1 MTTGGR
7 FYREKFKPPTIQ
19 YIEEHFAEFFNFM
32 ENISPEYVQYVQQ
45 MTENYVNYVK
55 EMSEKV
61 AVYLEQ
67 TTPLAMNRERVVPAI
82 QVDSDFIPSNSAIG
96 VPVGLI
102 DAEFENLSKVFL
114 LIIGRAENMFAGY
127 NDLNCTTAT
136 HNQWQVN
143 IDGGAYVDLQNGAKA
158 DGQMLDTDWRCE
170 ALGVIHPFTF
180 MFDITDQIVALDDMI
195 GIRLAN
201 SRARQNNLIVTI
213 DVYLKVVWKL

>member
-1 MTTGGR
+1 MTGGR
-7 FYREKFKPPTIQ
+7 FYREKFKPPAIQ
-19 YIEEHFAEFFNFM
+19 YIEEHFPQYFQMM
-32 ENISPEYVQYVQQ
+32 EH
-45 MTENYVNYVK
+45 MTANYVTYVR
-55 EMSEKV
+55 EMSQKV

-67 TTPLAMNRERVVPAI
+67 TTPLAMNRERVVPSVAF
-82 QVDSDFIPSNSAIG
+82 DSDFIPSNSVIG

-102 DAEFENLSKVFL
+102 DAEFVNISKVFL

-127 NDLNCTTAT
+127 NDLNCTVAT
-136 HNQWQVN
+136 DNQWQVN

-170 ALGVIHPFTF
+170 VQGVIHPFTF
-180 MFDITDQIVALDDMI
+180 MFDITDRLVALDDRI

-201 SRARQNNLIVTI
+201 SRARQINLIVTI